1 MRKKTTQAADR
12 HAIVQRCAVVI
23 EGDGMDQLVPGT
35 ARVKQTELALSLRQ
49 RFRIVYW
56 TWWDLINTTIL
67 LLVVTGCLMAIALQL
82 MESSAAGV
90 ARYVPAE
97 ARFDWGVKLLSVT
110 LSAASASALWILSK
124 CVKRWSVISRVRHIV
139 ETFLEELATVLRRAG
154 SAVPGSTALTAS
166 AEQSIEF
173 ESMLEHFPWSF
184 VVVGDNI
191 LLLHQNAQNYLDD
204 SAKSSRLALA
214 MARLSSNRRV
224 GTEGE
229 ALLLAHL
236 KTLYIQCCLALLYM
250 NRTPKCDQVAL
261 VDSMAFVSRAG
272 RTKLMTDCQLFKA
285 AITQPLQA

>member
-12 HAIVQRCAVVI
+12 HAIVQRCEVVI
-23 EGDGMDQLVPGT
+23 EGDGMDQLVPGI

-56 TWWDLINTTIL
+56 TWWDLINTTVL
-67 LLVVTGCLMAIALQL
+67 LLVVSAGLAAIALQL
-82 MESSAAGV
+82 MGSSATGV

-154 SAVPGSTALTAS
+154 SAVPGRAAGTDS
-166 AEQSIEF
+166 AEQAIEF
-173 ESMLEHFPWSF
+173 ESLLEHFPWSF
-184 VVVGDNI
+184 VVIGDNI

-214 MARLSSNRRV
+214 MTRLSSSGRV
-224 GTEGE
+224 GPEGE
-229 ALLLAHL
+229 TLLLLHL
-236 KTLYIQCCLALLYM
+236 RTLYIQGCLTLLYM
-250 NRTPKCDQVAL
+250 NRTPKCDQVTL
-261 VDSMAFVSRAG
+261 VDSMAFVSQAG
-272 RTKLMTDCQLFKA
+272 RTKLMTDCQLFRTA
-285 AITQPLQA
+285 VARPVQA